1 MCNLAPKRNINK
13 ALYQDII
20 NSTNR
25 KMNNPNKNI
34 LLFSILITLCFFSGC
49 KSETP
54 STPPS
59 TQAIDT
65 LANTKIN
72 TAPAKGG
79 PDNTIYG
86 IGDEF
91 GMSTFSLKE
100 KDGTIIDVTR
110 VAENGEEGKIFGS
123 TAPGMRYA
131 MTLTEDEEAL
141 ETLINISE
149 LELFTKDYYIYNGNL
164 ILTEDGNQDWVD
176 IEKLSDKIFI
186 AKGKSG
192 KTYTYQ
198 R

>member
-1 MCNLAPKRNINK
+1 MCNLAPERDINK
-13 ALYQDII
+13 TLYQDII
-20 NSTNR
+20 TSTDK

-34 LLFSILITLCFFSGC
+34 LLLSILLSILFFSGC
-49 KSETP
+49 KSD
-54 STPPS
+54 TPPTPHS
-59 TQAIDT
+59 AQTIDS

-72 TAPAKGG
+72 TAPAKDG

-123 TAPGMRYA
+123 TAPGLRYA

-141 ETLINISE
+141 KILINVSE

-164 ILTEDGNQDWVD
+164 ILTEDGSQDWVD